1 MLPVSLDCTS
11 WLLFSVT
18 FIEFWS
24 IKEIKKNKT
33 EKENKKN
40 ENKQYFILDIVLHK
54 DVDI

>member
-1 MLPVSLDCTS
+1 
-11 WLLFSVT
+11 LLFSVT
-18 FIEFWS
+18 FIEIRS
-24 IKEIKKNKT
+24 IKENKKNKT

>member
-33 EKENKKN
+33 EKENN